1 MLKEDVRKVKEDII
15 ANAEKVKEGKF
26 VGLPWYYIFP
36 KIGEF
41 IPVIPKATQIMFTAG
56 SGVGKSHSWLGMIL
70 FSHYK
75 LKKLFPNNIYKVKFL
90 IALLEDPK
98 EMFISRLFCMILYDK
113 YDIRV
118 DVLTLKSMRK
128 QPLSLEVR
136 NKLDDVEQ
144 EINSLLNDC
153 EIIDSIYN
161 STGLFKWVRSISNRI
176 GKHYNKIVTF
186 NKDDG
191 TSYEQ
196 EIYSHYE
203 INDPELQVIVIVDN
217 LNNLQTESKDGRPLN
232 RQESINRWT
241 SEYGRLQITKHY
253 KFTIVN
259 ILQQSADSE
268 KPQYD
273 YKSNLIVD
281 RVKPSLDGLGN
292 SKECQRDHILIFGL
306 FAPDRF
312 GIATYPENGGYNIS
326 VLKDSYRSFI
336 ILKSN
341 ISECNK
347 EIPLYFDGACSRFQ
361 ELPPANMMTPQA
373 YHACKEHKVHL
384 KISK

>member
-1 MLKEDVRKVKEDII
+1 MLKDDVRKVKEDILL
-15 ANAEKVKEGKF
+15 NADKVNSGRF
-26 VGLPWYYIFP
+26 VGLPWYHIFP
-36 KIGEF
+36 RLGEF

-56 SGVGKSHSWLGMIL
+56 SGIGKSSSWLGMVL

-75 LKKLFPNNIYKVKFL
+75 LKKLFPNSNYKVKFL
-90 IALLEDPK
+90 IALLEDPR

-113 YDIRV
+113 YQLRV

-128 QPLSLEVR
+128 NPLSQEIKD
-136 NKLDDVEQ
+136 KLDDVES
-144 EINSLLNDC
+144 EIVNLLEDC

-161 STGLFKWVRSISNRI
+161 PTGIFKWVRSISNKL
-176 GKHYNKIVTF
+176 GKHHNKIMNFT
-186 NKDDG
+186 KEDG
-191 TSYEQ
+191 STYEQ
-196 EIYSHYE
+196 EVYSHYE
-203 INDPELQVIVIVDN
+203 IDDPDLQVIVVIDN
-217 LNNLQTESKDGRPLN
+217 LNNLQTESKDGKSLN

-253 KFTIVN
+253 KFTVIN

-273 YKSNLIVD
+273 YKGELIVD

-292 SKECQRDHILIFGL
+292 SKESQRDQMLIFGL

-312 GIATYPENGGYNIS
+312 GIATYPENTGYNIS
-326 VLKDSYRSFI
+326 VLRDAFRSFI

-347 EIPLYFDGACSRFQ
+347 EIPLYFDGACSRFE
-361 ELPPANMMTPQA
+361 ELPLLNQMNPNIYRAI
-373 YHACKEHKVHL
+373 KER
-384 KISK
+384 KIKPGFKI